1 MATIPKVDRARF
13 IMDLVKD
20 GEVSDLANYS
30 AVEKVPGPIALK
42 YAQAFWDAPGFAHP
56 VLVDDDDNPRDPT
69 NDELATNYINRLRD
83 YHKQVLAAARV
94 PVAGETA
101 RKTEA
106 ATVAAEGTTDLN
118 DDESE

>member
-1 MATIPKVDRARF
+1 MATIPKVDRARV

-42 YAQAFWDAPGFAHP
+42 YAQAFWDASGFTNPGGS
-56 VLVDDDDNPRDPT
+56 NPT
-69 NDELATNYINRLRD
+69 NEQLATNYINRLRD

-94 PVAGETA
+94 PAAGETA
-101 RKTEA
+101 RETEA

-118 DDESE
+118 DNESE